1 MGEVYK
7 ARDTRLDRTVA
18 IKVLPPHIA
27 ADPDV
32 RQRFEREAKAIA
44 ALNHPTICTLYDVG
58 REQDA
63 DFLVMEHLE
72 GESLAE
78 RLERGALPLD
88 EALRVATQVAAGLD
102 TAHRHGIVHRDLK
115 PGNVMLTK
123 GGAKL
128 LDFGLA
134 KVGPTESTPA
144 YGVTTA
150 ATQAGTV
157 LGTFHY
163 MAPEQLEG
171 KEADAR
177 TDLFAFGVM
186 LYEMVTGRRAFTGDS
201 QAGLITAIMTAQ
213 PESLTMGAT
222 AFESLAL
229 QRLVTVCLEKDPD
242 ERWQSA
248 GDLRR
253 ELVWIAGGSGGQ
265 PTGGGTAPLSPVEA
279 TSAAPEPA
287 WRRWLPWGLAATAM
301 LVAVGAWT
309 LRPRVDPGRTHVSIG
324 VQPAG
329 QLGGASAR
337 VFQNTLALSADG
349 VSLVFVGAP
358 EDSFDVQLYRRDL
371 HQPEAVPIPGTEG
384 AAQPMLSPD
393 GRWVGF
399 TVARRLF
406 KVDAAGG
413 LPVEIIELRS
423 RPRGVHW
430 TAADTIVF
438 GQQNGIFQ
446 VSADGGAPER
456 LTEVDRSAEEYQH
469 TLPRMLPGGEAVLY
483 TVQRALFRWEDADI
497 VVQRIDTGER
507 TVVVEGGADAR
518 YVDTGHL
525 VFVRSGTLMAVPF
538 DLNRLEV
545 TGGEVSLVDGVTQ
558 AINVLSS
565 DGDTGAA
572 QFQVSAGGHLV
583 YLPGG
588 IAPDTESTVSWLDR
602 DGNVARAFDDLAA
615 YGSVRLSPTGERLAY
630 TTTGSNAGVWVRDL
644 RRGVTT
650 QLSDGQSSFAIWTR
664 DGEHVTFDRV
674 DSGVPNLY
682 WRVADAS
689 RPAEPLATSDA
700 VEFPA
705 VWSADDRRLIY
716 SHNGS
721 RLSVLHVEEGRR
733 EELFGH
739 ERPAMT
745 PALSPDGRWLA
756 YASFEAGSYQVFVR
770 PFPGPGGRT
779 QISVRGGLA
788 PSWSADGRELF
799 FLTQTDAQ
807 NQQRYMMRVDVAL
820 EPTPVVG
827 RPARMFEWDHV
838 ISTPVRR
845 YDVAS
850 DGRFLIAVAEDLD
863 TVPRGHVRLIDS
875 GAGTLVERVP
885 AR

>member
-1 MGEVYK
+1 
-7 ARDTRLDRTVA
+7 
-18 IKVLPPHIA
+18 
-27 ADPDV
+27 
-32 RQRFEREAKAIA
+32 
-44 ALNHPTICTLYDVG
+44 
-58 REQDA
+58 
-63 DFLVMEHLE
+63 
-72 GESLAE
+72 
-78 RLERGALPLD
+78 
-88 EALRVATQVAAGLD
+88 
-102 TAHRHGIVHRDLK
+102 
-115 PGNVMLTK
+115 MLTK

-150 ATQAGTV
+150 ATQASLTQASTV

-301 LVAVGAWT
+301 LVAVGVWT

-329 QLGGASAR
+329 QLGEASAR

-525 VFVRSGTLMAVPF
+525 V
-538 DLNRLEV
+538 
-545 TGGEVSLVDGVTQ
+545 
-558 AINVLSS
+558 
-565 DGDTGAA
+565 
-572 QFQVSAGGHLV
+572 

-689 RPAEPLATSDA
+689 RPAESLATSDA

-716 SHNGS
+716 SYNGS

-875 GAGTLVERVP
+875 WAGTLVERVP

>member
-1 MGEVYK
+1 M
-7 ARDTRLDRTVA
+7 
-18 IKVLPPHIA
+18 
-27 ADPDV
+27 
-32 RQRFEREAKAIA
+32 
-44 ALNHPTICTLYDVG
+44 
-58 REQDA
+58 
-63 DFLVMEHLE
+63 
-72 GESLAE
+72 
-78 RLERGALPLD
+78 
-88 EALRVATQVAAGLD
+88 
-102 TAHRHGIVHRDLK
+102 
-115 PGNVMLTK
+115 
-123 GGAKL
+123 
-128 LDFGLA
+128 
-134 KVGPTESTPA
+134 GPTESTPA

-150 ATQAGTV
+150 ATQASLTQAGTV

-301 LVAVGAWT
+301 LVAVGVWT

-525 VFVRSGTLMAVPF
+525 V
-538 DLNRLEV
+538 
-545 TGGEVSLVDGVTQ
+545 
-558 AINVLSS
+558 
-565 DGDTGAA
+565 
-572 QFQVSAGGHLV
+572 

-689 RPAEPLATSDA
+689 PPAEPLATSDA

-733 EELFGH
+733 EEVW
-739 ERPAMT
+739 A
-745 PALSPDGRWLA
+745 
-756 YASFEAGSYQVFVR
+756 
-770 PFPGPGGRT
+770 
-779 QISVRGGLA
+779 
-788 PSWSADGRELF
+788 
-799 FLTQTDAQ
+799 
-807 NQQRYMMRVDVAL
+807 
-820 EPTPVVG
+820 
-827 RPARMFEWDHV
+827 
-838 ISTPVRR
+838 
-845 YDVAS
+845 
-850 DGRFLIAVAEDLD
+850 
-863 TVPRGHVRLIDS
+863 
-875 GAGTLVERVP
+875 
-885 AR
+885 

>member
-1 MGEVYK
+1 MPLSPGTTLGSYQVESPLGSGGMGEVYK

-44 ALNHPTICTLYDVG
+44 ALNHPNICTLYDVG

-171 KEADAR
+171 KEADVR

-525 VFVRSGTLMAVPF
+525 V
-538 DLNRLEV
+538 
-545 TGGEVSLVDGVTQ
+545 
-558 AINVLSS
+558 
-565 DGDTGAA
+565 
-572 QFQVSAGGHLV
+572 

-674 DSGVPNLY
+674 DSGVPNL
-682 WRVADAS
+682 
-689 RPAEPLATSDA
+689 
-700 VEFPA
+700 
-705 VWSADDRRLIY
+705 
-716 SHNGS
+716 
-721 RLSVLHVEEGRR
+721 
-733 EELFGH
+733 
-739 ERPAMT
+739 
-745 PALSPDGRWLA
+745 
-756 YASFEAGSYQVFVR
+756 
-770 PFPGPGGRT
+770 
-779 QISVRGGLA
+779 
-788 PSWSADGRELF
+788 
-799 FLTQTDAQ
+799 
-807 NQQRYMMRVDVAL
+807 
-820 EPTPVVG
+820 
-827 RPARMFEWDHV
+827 
-838 ISTPVRR
+838 
-845 YDVAS
+845 
-850 DGRFLIAVAEDLD
+850 
-863 TVPRGHVRLIDS
+863 
-875 GAGTLVERVP
+875 
-885 AR
+885 

>member
-1 MGEVYK
+1 
-7 ARDTRLDRTVA
+7 
-18 IKVLPPHIA
+18 
-27 ADPDV
+27 
-32 RQRFEREAKAIA
+32 
-44 ALNHPTICTLYDVG
+44 
-58 REQDA
+58 
-63 DFLVMEHLE
+63 
-72 GESLAE
+72 
-78 RLERGALPLD
+78 
-88 EALRVATQVAAGLD
+88 
-102 TAHRHGIVHRDLK
+102 
-115 PGNVMLTK
+115 
-123 GGAKL
+123 
-128 LDFGLA
+128 
-134 KVGPTESTPA
+134 
-144 YGVTTA
+144 
-150 ATQAGTV
+150 
-157 LGTFHY
+157 
-163 MAPEQLEG
+163 
-171 KEADAR
+171 
-177 TDLFAFGVM
+177 
-186 LYEMVTGRRAFTGDS
+186 
-201 QAGLITAIMTAQ
+201 
-213 PESLTMGAT
+213 
-222 AFESLAL
+222 
-229 QRLVTVCLEKDPD
+229 
-242 ERWQSA
+242 
-248 GDLRR
+248 
-253 ELVWIAGGSGGQ
+253 
-265 PTGGGTAPLSPVEA
+265 
-279 TSAAPEPA
+279 
-287 WRRWLPWGLAATAM
+287 
-301 LVAVGAWT
+301 
-309 LRPRVDPGRTHVSIG
+309 VSIG

-875 GAGTLVERVP
+875 GAGTLVERVS

>member
-1 MGEVYK
+1 M
-7 ARDTRLDRTVA
+7 
-18 IKVLPPHIA
+18 
-27 ADPDV
+27 
-32 RQRFEREAKAIA
+32 
-44 ALNHPTICTLYDVG
+44 
-58 REQDA
+58 
-63 DFLVMEHLE
+63 
-72 GESLAE
+72 
-78 RLERGALPLD
+78 
-88 EALRVATQVAAGLD
+88 
-102 TAHRHGIVHRDLK
+102 
-115 PGNVMLTK
+115 
-123 GGAKL
+123 
-128 LDFGLA
+128 
-134 KVGPTESTPA
+134 GPTESTPA

-150 ATQAGTV
+150 ATQASLTQAGTV

-301 LVAVGAWT
+301 LVAVGVWT

-525 VFVRSGTLMAVPF
+525 V
-538 DLNRLEV
+538 
-545 TGGEVSLVDGVTQ
+545 
-558 AINVLSS
+558 
-565 DGDTGAA
+565 
-572 QFQVSAGGHLV
+572 

-674 DSGVPNLY
+674 DSGVPNLC

-875 GAGTLVERVP
+875 WAGTLVERVP

>member
-1 MGEVYK
+1 
-7 ARDTRLDRTVA
+7 
-18 IKVLPPHIA
+18 
-27 ADPDV
+27 
-32 RQRFEREAKAIA
+32 
-44 ALNHPTICTLYDVG
+44 
-58 REQDA
+58 
-63 DFLVMEHLE
+63 
-72 GESLAE
+72 
-78 RLERGALPLD
+78 
-88 EALRVATQVAAGLD
+88 
-102 TAHRHGIVHRDLK
+102 
-115 PGNVMLTK
+115 
-123 GGAKL
+123 
-128 LDFGLA
+128 
-134 KVGPTESTPA
+134 
-144 YGVTTA
+144 
-150 ATQAGTV
+150 
-157 LGTFHY
+157 
-163 MAPEQLEG
+163 
-171 KEADAR
+171 
-177 TDLFAFGVM
+177 
-186 LYEMVTGRRAFTGDS
+186 
-201 QAGLITAIMTAQ
+201 
-213 PESLTMGAT
+213 
-222 AFESLAL
+222 
-229 QRLVTVCLEKDPD
+229 
-242 ERWQSA
+242 
-248 GDLRR
+248 
-253 ELVWIAGGSGGQ
+253 
-265 PTGGGTAPLSPVEA
+265 
-279 TSAAPEPA
+279 
-287 WRRWLPWGLAATAM
+287 
-301 LVAVGAWT
+301 
-309 LRPRVDPGRTHVSIG
+309 
-324 VQPAG
+324 
-329 QLGGASAR
+329 
-337 VFQNTLALSADG
+337 
-349 VSLVFVGAP
+349 
-358 EDSFDVQLYRRDL
+358 
-371 HQPEAVPIPGTEG
+371 
-384 AAQPMLSPD
+384 
-393 GRWVGF
+393 
-399 TVARRLF
+399 
-406 KVDAAGG
+406 
-413 LPVEIIELRS
+413 
-423 RPRGVHW
+423 
-430 TAADTIVF
+430 
-438 GQQNGIFQ
+438 
-446 VSADGGAPER
+446 
-456 LTEVDRSAEEYQH
+456 
-469 TLPRMLPGGEAVLY
+469 VLY

-630 TTTGSNAGVWVRDL
+630 TTTGSNTGVWVRDL

-650 QLSDGQSSFAIWTR
+650 QLSEGQSSFAIWTR

-875 GAGTLVERVP
+875 WAGTLVERVP